1 MSWKKV
7 IKSNRLLWALLSPLA
22 GIRLQILIHR
32 RKKLAYSN
40 VEKLIRQ
47 MYKKAFGKYPDLENP
62 VTYNEKIQW
71 LKVHWYDPLAEQCA
85 DKYAVRSYIEE
96 KVGKGYL
103 PELHGIWDRIEDID
117 FDKLPDKFVLKSTHA
132 SGHVIICRDK
142 SKLNR
147 RKVCRTMAGWLKMD
161 FFAFGGEWVYRNI
174 PRRIICEELIKGPTI
189 SSTGCPTGQLP
200 IDYKIFC
207 FHGIP
212 KLIFITSDRAEGN
225 LKIDFYD
232 CEWKWQPIRYHHYP
246 NKGDVHVRPEGL
258 DKMLSLART
267 LSSPFPH
274 VRVDF
279 YVEGERILVGELTFF
294 TMCGLTPFEPE
305 EYDGIIG
312 NWLSIL
318 PLRAEKAVIA

>member
-1 MSWKKV
+1 MDMSWKKV
-7 IKSNRLLWALLSPLA
+7 IKSNRLLWALLSPLV
-22 GIRLQILIHR
+22 GIRLRILIHS

-47 MYKKAFGKYPDLENP
+47 MYRNAFGKYPDLENP

-96 KVGKGYL
+96 KVGKDYL
-103 PELHGIWDRIEDID
+103 PELHGVWDRVEDID

-147 RKVCRTMAGWLKMD
+147 RKACRTMAGWLKMD

-174 PRRIICEELIKGPTI
+174 PRRIICEELIKGPTVFSPRSGLLI
-189 SSTGCPTGQLP
+189 DQSPL
-200 IDYKIFC
+200 DYKVFC
-207 FHGIP
+207 FQGEP
-212 KLIFITSDRAEGN
+212 KLIYVAADREGGG

-232 CEWKWQPIRYHHYP
+232 CEWKWLPVRYHHYS
-246 NKGDVHVRPEGL
+246 NKGDVHARPEEL
-258 DKMLSLART
+258 DKMLSLSRA

-279 YVEGERILVGELTFF
+279 YIEGGRILVGELTFF
-294 TMCGLTPFEPE
+294 TMCGLIPFERK
-305 EYDGIIG
+305 EYDEFIG
-312 NWLSIL
+312 QYLIL
-318 PLRAEKAVIA
+318 PEKQIV

>member
-1 MSWKKV
+1 MDMSWKKV

-32 RKKLAYSN
+32 RKKLAYSDL
-40 VEKLIRQ
+40 EKLIRQ
-47 MYKKAFGKYPDLENP
+47 MYKKAFEKYPDLENP

-96 KVGKGYL
+96 KVGKDYL
-103 PELHGIWDRIEDID
+103 PELHGVWDRVEDID

-142 SKLNR
+142 SKLNH
-147 RKVCRTMAGWLKMD
+147 RKACRTMAGWLKMD

-189 SSTGCPTGQLP
+189 FSPRLGRLIDQSPL
-200 IDYKIFC
+200 DYKILC
-207 FHGIP
+207 FQGEP
-212 KLIFITSDRAEGN
+212 KLLFITSDREQS
-225 LKIDFYD
+225 LKVDFYD
-232 CEWKWQPIRYHHYP
+232 CDWKWQPFKRYYP
-246 NKGDVHVRPEGL
+246 NKGNVFPRPKEL
-258 DKMLSLART
+258 DKILDMAKILSK
-267 LSSPFPH
+267 PFPH

-279 YVEGERILVGELTFF
+279 YLENDRIIIGELTFF
-294 TMCGLTPFEPE
+294 PGCGMEPFEPE
-305 EYDGIIG
+305 QYDEIVGKY
-312 NWLSIL
+312 LVL
-318 PLRAEKAVIA
+318 PKKYRE